1 MILSC
6 LPEVCNNSPRA
17 PDPSRVGRHTRQG
30 CAREL
35 AVWDLP
41 QQQLDLANVAGTIVH
56 VVAPVVETLSAVKK
70 NLQQGDYTQTTQMH
84 PVRKARVPSPL
95 NALLP
100 A

>member
-1 MILSC
+1 MVLSC

-41 QQQLDLANVAGTIVH
+41 QQELDLANVAGTIVVGPEAREALGNSIQHH
-56 VVAPVVETLSAVKK
+56 VLEAEVE
-70 NLQQGDYTQTTQMH
+70 DEM
-84 PVRKARVPSPL
+84 SPL
-95 NALLP
+95 P
-100 A
+100 RPSVSS